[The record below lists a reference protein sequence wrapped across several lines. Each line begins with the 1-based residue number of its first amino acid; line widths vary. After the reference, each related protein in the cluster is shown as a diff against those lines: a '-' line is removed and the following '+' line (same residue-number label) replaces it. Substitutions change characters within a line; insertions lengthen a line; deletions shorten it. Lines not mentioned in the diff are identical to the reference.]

1 MENKIS
7 KRVIFM
13 ISGAMDSILGAVALL
28 IYFDVLLLDLDI
40 PRWILGLVGALLF
53 FSGIM
58 VFAYLL
64 SKPENE

>member
-58 VFAYLL
+58 VFAYFL